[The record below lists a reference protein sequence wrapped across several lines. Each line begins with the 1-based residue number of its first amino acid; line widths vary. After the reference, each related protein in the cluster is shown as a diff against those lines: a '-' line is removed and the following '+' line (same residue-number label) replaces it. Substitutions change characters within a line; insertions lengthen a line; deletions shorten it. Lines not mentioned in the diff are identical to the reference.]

1 MSDDRLHSDIT
12 RASHAEA
19 LLKDELL
26 IEIIADL
33 EAEYIKAL
41 FLTHIDDKQARETLF
56 LAVNAVRK
64 IPSHLHSIVSNG
76 KIANAELKELIE
88 GNKPKPRWQDLR

>member
-1 MSDDRLHSDIT
+1 VNDDKLHSEIT
-12 RASHAEA
+12 RAAKAEA
-19 LLKDELL
+19 LLRDELL

-76 KIANAELKELIE
+76 KLANAELKLLIE
-88 GNKPKPRWQDLR
+88 GHKPKPRWQDL